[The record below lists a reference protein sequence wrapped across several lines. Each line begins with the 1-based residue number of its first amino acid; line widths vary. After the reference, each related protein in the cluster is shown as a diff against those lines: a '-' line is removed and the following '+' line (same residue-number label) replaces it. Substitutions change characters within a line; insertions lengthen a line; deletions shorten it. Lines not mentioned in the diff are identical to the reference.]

1 MVFQVK
7 KSMGIFSSAIL
18 TEIYSFS
25 NMIKHNLCKNNIIL
39 DSPPRRATWERK
51 SRFFGKIGKQT
62 KKLIWDQHEY
72 EIQLSFR

>member
-1 MVFQVK
+1 MAFQVK
-7 KSMGIFSSAIL
+7 KSMGFFSSAIL

-25 NMIKHNLCKNNIIL
+25 NMIKHNL
-39 DSPPRRATWERK
+39 DSPPGSATWERK

-62 KKLIWDQHEY
+62 KKLILDQHEY